1 MLQEALLELTSD
13 IVSAHVTNNAVGT
26 EQLPALIQ
34 AVYGSLAAL
43 GATLEPI
50 EEERTPAV
58 SIRASIKPEAIT
70 CLECGARLKT
80 LKRHLQTE
88 HDLTPEAYRSRWNLA
103 ASYPMIAADY
113 AERRKAIA
121 TEIGL
126 GTKGGRK
133 KKAPEPTEAPA
144 PETSKPTKAKGRRK
158 LGIAA

>member
-1 MLQEALLELTSD
+1 MAQEVLLELTSD
-13 IVSAHVTNNAVGT
+13 IISAHVSNNAVST
-26 EQLPALIQ
+26 DKLPELIQ

-43 GATLEPI
+43 GKAPEPI
-50 EEERTPAV
+50 EKERTPVV
-58 SIRASIKPEAIT
+58 SVRSSVKPEAIA
-70 CLECGARLKT
+70 CLECGSKLKT

-88 HDLTPEAYRSRWNLA
+88 HGLTPEAYRTRWNLPTN
-103 ASYPMIAADY
+103 YPMISADY

-133 KKAPEPTEAPA
+133 KKTPEVAEVRA
-144 PETSKPTKAKGRRK
+144 PETDKPAKSKSRRK